1 MSRDDA
7 FLFEAAPY
15 HDMRAPAKSPGRG
28 RWKAWLLLLPAAG
41 LVVAGLLVPLA
52 ATVVTSLTGKG
63 GLDAYRDVVNDA
75 QVRTAL
81 RNNADWLGLALV
93 VCALGLGLAWLARG
107 VGPRLRRLLVVA
119 LTLPTVTSPLT
130 AGVIF
135 RMIFAPD
142 PGLGTVNA
150 LLPEPVLFTGRGWIW
165 LVLGLAFAWQ
175 WTGLAFLVFHVGLAN
190 LPEDL
195 LRVAGAFGAGPLRRL
210 RAVTAPALFP
220 TAAVA
225 LLIVLT
231 AAARVFDLVLVGA
244 PGSVQPEVDVAG
256 LLWWRRRTV
265 LGDERAAALAVL
277 LTVTAV
283 AVALVVLGR
292 LRQDWPH
299 AERPWRWPP
308 QPAPGGPRGPRRTA
322 AGAGDARW
330 PRRVAA
336 GAVTGLWAFPFV
348 VLLLTSF
355 RSPDAVATSGWW
367 TGGYGAGSYGEALD
381 GGFFADALWATAQRG
396 LLAALLVV
404 VPAVMAA
411 YALTHAAL
419 PRRARRAA
427 TAAAVVLA
435 VLPPQALAAP
445 LGWALGGVLGS
456 TLALSPVHA
465 ALLLPLG
472 VLLLRN
478 AFMSVPRPP
487 VTRPVAPR
495 RTARRSALA
504 RVVGEAAPAVA
515 TVAVLSFVLVWN
527 DLVVSLLLNWPA
539 ADQAPLTMRQASRY
553 FTTSAGELAA
563 QGVLMTAVP
572 AVLLLV
578 TGGWLVRGLTQ
589 GVRR

>member
-1 MSRDDA
+1 M
-7 FLFEAAPY
+7 
-15 HDMRAPAKSPGRG
+15 
-28 RWKAWLLLLPAAG
+28 
-41 LVVAGLLVPLA
+41 
-52 ATVVTSLTGKG
+52 
-63 GLDAYRDVVNDA
+63 
-75 QVRTAL
+75 
-81 RNNADWLGLALV
+81 
-93 VCALGLGLAWLARG
+93 
-107 VGPRLRRLLVVA
+107 
-119 LTLPTVTSPLT
+119 
-130 AGVIF
+130 
-135 RMIFAPD
+135 
-142 PGLGTVNA
+142 
-150 LLPEPVLFTGRGWIW
+150 
-165 LVLGLAFAWQ
+165 
-175 WTGLAFLVFHVGLAN
+175 
-190 LPEDL
+190 
-195 LRVAGAFGAGPLRRL
+195 
-210 RAVTAPALFP
+210 
-220 TAAVA
+220 
-225 LLIVLT
+225 
-231 AAARVFDLVLVGA
+231 
-244 PGSVQPEVDVAG
+244 
-256 LLWWRRRTV
+256 
-265 LGDERAAALAVL
+265 
-277 LTVTAV
+277 TAV

>member
-1 MSRDDA
+1 MGRDDA

-15 HDMRAPAKSPGRG
+15 HDTRTPVKSAGRG
-28 RWKAWLLLLPAAG
+28 RWEAWRRLLPAAG
-41 LVVAGLLVPLA
+41 LAAAGLLVPLA
-52 ATVVTSLTGKG
+52 ATVVTSLAGDG
-63 GLDAYRDVVNDA
+63 GPAAYRDVVNDE

-81 RNNADWLGLALV
+81 LHNAVWLVLAPV

-107 VGPRLRRLLVVA
+107 VGPRSRRLLLAA
-119 LTLPTVTSPLT
+119 LTLPAVTSPLT
-130 AGVIF
+130 AGVTF
-135 RMIFAPD
+135 RIIFAPD

-150 LLPEPVLFTGRGWIW
+150 LLPEPVLFTGPGWIW
-165 LVLGLAFAWQ
+165 LVLGLAFVWQ
-175 WTGLAFLVFHVGLAN
+175 WTGLAFLVFQVGLAN

-195 LRVAGAFGAGPLRRL
+195 LRVTGAFGAGPLRRL
-210 RAVTAPALFP
+210 RAVVAPALFP

-265 LGDERAAALAVL
+265 LGDGRAAALAVL

-283 AVALVVLGR
+283 AVALAVLWR
-292 LRQDWPH
+292 LRQDWPQ
-299 AERPWRWPP
+299 AERPRRPRS
-308 QPAPGGPRGPRRTA
+308 PAA
-322 AGAGDARW
+322 AGRARW
-330 PRRVAA
+330 WPRAVA
-336 GAVTGLWAFPFV
+336 GAVTALWAFPFA

-355 RSPDAVATSGWW
+355 RSPDAAATSGWW
-367 TGGYGAGSYGEALD
+367 TGGYGPGSYGEALD

-396 LLAALLVV
+396 LLTAFLVV
-404 VPAVMAA
+404 LPAVPAA
-411 YALTHAAL
+411 YALTHEAL
-419 PRRARRAA
+419 PRRARRAV

-435 VLPPQALAAP
+435 VLPPQVLAAP
-445 LGWALGGVLGS
+445 LGRALGGSLGS
-456 TLALSPVHA
+456 TLVLGLVHA

-478 AFMSVPRPP
+478 AFMSVPRP
-487 VTRPVAPR
+487 A
-495 RTARRSALA
+495 ALDGFADGRSAMT
-504 RVVGEAAPAVA
+504 RVVRDGAPAVA

-527 DLVVSLLLNWPA
+527 DVVVSLLLNWPA
-539 ADQAPLTMRQASRY
+539 ADQAPLTMLQASRY

-563 QGVLMTAVP
+563 QGTLMTAVP

-578 TGGWLVRGLTQ
+578 AGRWLVRGLTQ
-589 GVRR
+589 GIRR